1 MMPAIFQRLMSRR
14 LQADP
19 HYMKDMLK
27 QSKLAFAHLI
37 PYAAQTQGTDV
48 SKDLASIYK
57 QLDTVIEKI
66 DKSANPISNPQ
77 GINMAAAQSAGG
89 MNANITP
96 VNSLPVSGVSPSAQY

>member
-1 MMPAIFQRLMSRR
+1 MSQRLG
-14 LQADP
+14 ADP
-19 HYMKDMLK
+19 RYMSNLLK

-57 QLDTVIEKI
+57 QLDTVIDKIEKNI
-66 DKSANPISNPQ
+66 QPIQQPAPI
-77 GINMAAAQSAGG
+77 GMAAAQSAGG

-96 VNSLPVSGVSPSAQY
+96 VNSLPVSGVLPSGQY